1 VVDTIRTD
9 DYRKAVAR
17 TMGERGPGGLQERVN
32 ALLDGLGW
40 LTFHDVDPLLNR
52 AGFLDVCA
60 TRDGYLLFAEL
71 KSATGRVSDEQRE
84 WLERL
89 DLVASRAPNVLV
101 HVWRPM
107 DLLDGTIERVLRG
120 RRAD

>member
-1 VVDTIRTD
+1 VNVD
-9 DYRKAVAR
+9 DYRRATANA
-17 TMGERGPGGLQERVN
+17 MGEKGPGGLQEKVTE
-32 ALLDGLGW
+32 LLLGLGW
-40 LTFHDVDPLLNR
+40 LTFHDTDSRLNP

-71 KSATGRVSDEQRE
+71 KTSKGRVTDEQRE

-101 HVWRPM
+101 HVWRPI
-107 DLLDGTIERVLRG
+107 DLMDGTIERVLRG
-120 RRAD
+120 RRAG